1 MKKIPIGTPIA
12 EIYPS
17 LKSETK
23 VNLTSYI
30 PSTQISGMK
39 VGQKVR
45 FTVQQ
50 NLPKPEILN

>member
-45 FTVQQ
+45 YSTAKFT
-50 NLPKPEILN
+50 